1 MPGRDR
7 RVGCRIRDTGFVTES
22 GVFQKT
28 VTEKVTQF

>member
-7 RVGCRIRDTGFVTES
+7 RAGRWVRDMGFVTES